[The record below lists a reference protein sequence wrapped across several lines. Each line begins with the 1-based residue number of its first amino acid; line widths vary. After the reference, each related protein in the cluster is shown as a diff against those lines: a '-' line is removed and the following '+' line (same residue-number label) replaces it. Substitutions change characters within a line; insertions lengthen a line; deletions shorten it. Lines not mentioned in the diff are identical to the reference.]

1 MKLYNLDKND
11 RAKLEAIIL
20 KWQNPDE
27 LFGEDWARFQAGN
40 LILNF
45 YYNSQGGIKETY
57 NPIKDL
63 DTIVKMEK
71 TITKVLNEFKNL
83 SAPARHVNSKYTFT
97 EIEFELNRLKNK
109 LKFTNK
115 ISIKL
120 LKVIKNPL
128 NQEILKKYPWVWFGL
143 A

>member
-27 LFGEDWARFQAGN
+27 LFGEDWTRIQAGS

-57 NPIKDL
+57 NSMKDL
-63 DTIVKMEK
+63 DAIVKIEK

-83 SAPARHVNSKYTFT
+83 SALARHVNSKYTFH
-97 EIEFELNRLKNK
+97 EI
-109 LKFTNK
+109 
-115 ISIKL
+115 
-120 LKVIKNPL
+120 
-128 NQEILKKYPWVWFGL
+128 QL
-143 A
+143 ADALEDRRQRQHEY